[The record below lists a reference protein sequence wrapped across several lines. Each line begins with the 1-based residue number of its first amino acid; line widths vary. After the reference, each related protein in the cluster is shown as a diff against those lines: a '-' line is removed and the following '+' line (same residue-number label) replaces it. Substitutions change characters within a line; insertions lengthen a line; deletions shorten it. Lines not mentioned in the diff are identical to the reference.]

1 MMDVTFSTVPG
12 EWCDEDSLELP
23 EESDEGESG
32 VWTPSRIID
41 VSNLGG
47 STITVTFTPTN
58 PAFNQVS
65 FDIEIQSPPYL
76 GVDQTEPLMFC
87 KTGGDIFV
95 DLVDTLDLQLSNIM
109 TLQGDGQLFS
119 FISENSFNP
128 SEFETEL
135 RNINLKDIPVGPYT
149 FFVESAVINSCL
161 FQTKSFSLEILD
173 VTAGDDAELNICF
186 GNQRFHNFDDLIDA
200 NPNGAWQERIG
211 SNSGL
216 NLSSPSSMDLSITP
230 VGQYLFDLITQGS
243 GPCSG
248 FRDTATL
255 TLNIQDNSE
264 LALLEPTLT
273 LCGKNNISEL
283 TVSLTG
289 LAPFDFSI
297 QLADDNGNLFPP
309 LTINTND
316 NAHTFQVQHTTGI
329 TRIEGNTI
337 FLNQSSSFYDVLP
350 VALQDENSDKC
361 FNEQLTGSTRINFDF
376 LELDIN
382 ETICEGDNFFF
393 LGEIFN
399 YSNPSGSVLK
409 EGTCDT
415 LYHINLSFMPPPVIS
430 INEEICE
437 NESIVIKGQS
447 FSANNLSAQIRT
459 STGISCDT
467 IFDIS
472 ISLRDKTV
480 SNVVYELCPGQFVD
494 IGNNTYDTNNPSGS
508 EVFTASNGCDSI
520 VTVNI
525 IEKEALYGQISNM
538 NCEGV
543 LEMILCESDTVEVS
557 GEFFHFGRQT
567 GSVMLTSEEGCDSII
582 NVNLV
587 YSSSVSTD
595 YTETLCEGDVRTFG
609 GQNFDF
615 DNPSGTV
622 SLTGSNGCDSIIN
635 VDLTFGVSSTT
646 HIQEGIC
653 DGSSYDFGNGI
664 VLDAGN
670 PTFTVL
676 LSTPQGCDS
685 TINYEVIINATSSED
700 ISNVICEG
708 ESITVGNEVFDINNP
723 TGTVSLT
730 TSAGCD
736 SIINVNLTVNQ
747 TSVSLIQES
756 FCGLETI
763 TVGNTLFDESNP
775 NGTVTL
781 TNSVGC
787 DSIIT
792 VDLSFGR
799 TIEVEEI
806 GEVCGDESF
815 DFGNGIVLNS
825 GNLTETRNFTT
836 NIGCD
841 SIVNYSLVINQPVV
855 VDVHREICENGFVT
869 IEGETFNGFK
879 NSGTIVLTGSNGCDS
894 TLNITVSEA
903 PQAIA
908 YVDTALCIGQSIVIA
923 GITYTS
929 NYSGGL
935 LIPNG
940 SKLGCDSF
948 VEVSVRFSQYIPGPD
963 VSEVICIGEELV
975 IGGETFDENNLS
987 GQVILTNAA
996 GCDTLVQVA
1005 LTVEPE
1011 LSSTISDV
1019 ICKGSTMV
1027 INGQTYDSN
1036 NLIGQHILT
1045 AASGCDSTVYVN
1057 LTLLPDITSTIDQTI
1072 CKGSSVMING
1082 VEYSE
1087 NNLTGE
1093 SLLSTLDGCDSTVYV
1108 NLTLLPDITSA
1119 IAQTICKGSSV
1130 MINGVE
1136 YSESNLSGESVLST
1150 LDGCDSTV
1158 FVNVSL
1164 LPDITSLVEE
1174 TICRGSSVMING
1186 VEYSESNLTGES
1198 ILSTSEG
1205 CDSIVYVNISVY
1217 QDISSQRN
1225 EVICAG
1231 DFMDIEGQRFDANN
1245 LSGVLVLQNS
1255 EGCDSTVFV
1264 NIDIAQTYLISKDT
1278 SVCASEFGL
1287 GINSV
1292 DVLRDTLFM
1301 QSVQGCDSIFVLNMY
1316 LLESSSSVYEET
1328 LCADEFVNIG
1338 GERFDINNPTGS
1350 ATLTSAIGCDSIV
1363 NVDLTYITSTEVSIN
1378 SILCEGEEMI
1388 VNGTAYNINNTSGQ
1402 EIIQLPS
1409 GCDSVIL
1416 IDLTFK
1422 NQSSILLDQVLCE
1435 NESIEVNGVIYDINT
1450 PRGQQILAASNGC
1463 DSIIDIDLNFSI
1475 PEPTSISQHLCAG
1488 EELVVAGN
1496 RYDINNPSGNI
1507 TLQNALG
1514 CDSVIAVDLIF
1525 TDIDVDARGL
1535 SVCPD
1540 DPSGGRIMI
1549 EGVFDG
1555 MAPFTYSVNGLT
1567 GDVHEFPS
1575 EISNLGPGNYD
1586 LEIYDAEGCSV
1597 TRRVSITQ
1605 AGRVDI
1611 AIDWFKVDEGVY
1623 ELELRHTGIID
1634 SFRWESLAEL
1644 SCENCFSPTV
1654 SLDETSIIR
1663 ALVYDEDG
1671 CLRETEIRLE
1681 YVRKIQSEVAN
1692 IFNTSSTTGNDKLYL
1707 TLEDD
1712 ENIEYDLLIF
1722 NRWGEIIYKAR
1733 GLTPNDPSSGWDGT
1747 RAGRKLDNGVY
1758 IYEMMVKENN
1768 VLLEVLHG
1776 DVTLID

>member
-95 DLVDTLDLQLSNIM
+95 DFVDTLDLQLSNIM

-149 FFVESAVINSCL
+149 FFVESAAINSCL

-200 NPNGAWQERIG
+200 NPNGTWEECIG

-230 VGQYLFDLITQGS
+230 VGQYSFDLITQGS

-316 NAHTFQVQHTTGI
+316 DAHTFQVQHTTGI

-415 LYHINLSFMPPPVIS
+415 LYNINLSFTPPPVIS

-472 ISLRDKTV
+472 ITLRDKTV

-525 IEKEALYGQISNM
+525 IEKEALYGQMSNM

-567 GSVMLTSEEGCDSII
+567 GSVMLTSEEGCDSILD
-582 NVNLV
+582 VNLV

-622 SLTGSNGCDSIIN
+622 SLTGANGCDSIIN

-646 HIQEGIC
+646 HIQESIC
-653 DGSSYDFGNGI
+653 YGSSYDFGNGI
-664 VLDAGN
+664 VLDADN

-756 FCGLETI
+756 FCGLESI

-825 GNLTETRNFTT
+825 GNLSETRNFTT

-869 IEGETFNGFK
+869 IEGRTFNGVT
-879 NSGTIVLTGSNGCDS
+879 NTGTIVLTGPNGCDS

-948 VEVSVRFSQYIPGPD
+948 VEVSVRFSQYISGPD

-975 IGGETFDENNLS
+975 IGGETFNENNLS

-1005 LTVEPE
+1005 LTLEPE

-1036 NLIGQHILT
+1036 NLTGQHILT

-1057 LTLLPDITSTIDQTI
+1057 LSVLPDITYTID
-1072 CKGSSVMING
+1072 
-1082 VEYSE
+1082 
-1087 NNLTGE
+1087 
-1093 SLLSTLDGCDSTVYV
+1093 
-1108 NLTLLPDITSA
+1108 
-1119 IAQTICKGSSV
+1119 QTICKGSSV

-1136 YSESNLSGESVLST
+1136 YSESNLSGESILST

-1186 VEYSESNLTGES
+1186 VEYSESNLSGES

-1205 CDSIVYVNISVY
+1205 CDSIVFVNISVY

-1292 DVLRDTLFM
+1292 DVLRDTLIM

-1316 LLESSSSVYEET
+1316 LLESPSSVYEET

-1422 NQSSILLDQVLCE
+1422 NQSSTLLDQVLCE

-1450 PRGQQILAASNGC
+1450 PRGQQILAAGNGC

-1475 PEPTSISQHLCAG
+1475 PESTSISQHLCAG

-1567 GDVHEFPS
+1567 GDVHEFPT

-1654 SLDETSIIR
+1654 TLDETSIIR

-1692 IFNTSSTTGNDKLYL
+1692 IINTSSTTGNDKLYL
-1707 TLEDD
+1707 TLEDA